1 MCGIAGIARLT
12 NQDECV
18 EKVRTMNQHIAHR
31 GPDAE
36 GIWSNAFCVLGHRR
50 LSIIDTSEAGNQPF
64 KIESEHL
71 VVVFNG
77 EIYNY
82 LELRKELESTHSF
95 TTQTDTEVILAA
107 YKKWGIDCVQHFYG
121 MFAFALWDKAE
132 GHLFIARDRLGVKPL
147 YYSETSNGVVFASEL
162 RAILSTNWVNRKINP
177 SSLTDYLRYQ
187 TVHAPN
193 TIIEGVNMLMPGHR
207 MLITSKGIHIER
219 WWDLSDSRVR
229 LDGNDSKESIH
240 KHVRELLT
248 SSVELRMRADVPF
261 GAFLSGGIDSSIIVG
276 LMSRISTHPV
286 NTFSITF
293 KEEAFDESP
302 YSELIAK
309 RFNTRHTA
317 IELSA
322 DHFLQMIPE
331 ALHAMDHPSGDGPNT
346 YVVSKATRE
355 AGVKMAL
362 SGLGGDEVFAGYD
375 VFRRMKALEKR
386 QWLNSTPPALRKN
399 LGLLLRSIK
408 PGAATE
414 KIAAALAQ
422 ERVDLAHFY
431 PLTRQVLYDDEV
443 DRLVRAG
450 AHYDNGVQ
458 LLAQAVSGT
467 RMPTLSK
474 VSVLEI
480 STYMQNVLLRDA
492 DQMSMAHALEIRV
505 PFLDHRLIEFVLGIP
520 DKFKFPHTPKELL
533 TSSVGDLIPREI
545 IDRPKMGFTFPWALW
560 MRNELKSFCEVHL
573 QALQQVESIH
583 YKEVMSL
590 WNRFLSGD
598 KRITWSRIWPL
609 VVLGHW
615 VKQHD
620 AH

>member
-1 MCGIAGIARLT
+1 MCGITGIARFK
-12 NQDECV
+12 NRDECA
-18 EKVRTMNQHIAHR
+18 EKVRIMNDHIAHR

-36 GIWSNAFCVLGHRR
+36 GIWSHDFCVLGHRR
-50 LSIIDTSEAGNQPF
+50 LSIIDTSAAGNQPF
-64 KIESEHL
+64 QSEDRIL
-71 VVVFNG
+71 TVVFNG

-82 LELRKELESTHSF
+82 LELRKELESTHTF

-107 YKKWGIDCVQHFYG
+107 YAKWGIDCVEHFFG
-121 MFAFALWDKAE
+121 MFAFALWDEKQSQ
-132 GHLFIARDRLGVKPL
+132 LLIARDRLGVKPL
-147 YYSETSNGVVFASEL
+147 YYSETEQGFVFASEI
-162 RAILSTNWVNRKINP
+162 RAILSTGWIERRIDANAAA
-177 SSLTDYLRYQ
+177 DYLRYQ

-193 TIIEGVNMLMPGHR
+193 TIVEGVHMLMPGHR
-207 MLITSKGIHIER
+207 MVIDSKGIRTER
-219 WWDLSDSRVR
+219 WWDLTDSRAR
-229 LDGNDSKESIH
+229 LDGSESKESIH
-240 KHVRELLT
+240 KHINELLQ

-261 GAFLSGGIDSSIIVG
+261 GAFLSGGIDSSIVVG
-276 LMSRISTHPV
+276 LMSRISSHAV

-293 KEEAFDESP
+293 NEQAYDESP

-309 RFNTRHTA
+309 RFNTKHTA
-317 IELSA
+317 IQLSA
-322 DHFLQMIPE
+322 NHFLQMVPE
-331 ALHAMDHPSGDGPNT
+331 ALQAMDHPSGDGPNT

-375 VFRRMKALEKR
+375 VFRRLKALETK
-386 QWLNSTPPALRKN
+386 QWLNSMPLAIRKN
-399 LGLLLRSIK
+399 MGALLRAVK
-408 PGAATE
+408 PSVASE

-422 ERVDLAHFY
+422 ERIDLAHFY
-431 PLTRQVLYDDEV
+431 PLTRQVLYESEV
-443 DRLVRAG
+443 NRLLTQRPLERNCVE
-450 AHYDNGVQ
+450 
-458 LLAQAVSGT
+458 LLSQAVSGI

-505 PFLDHRLIEFVLGIP
+505 PFLDHRLIEFVLGVS
-520 DKFKFPHTPKELL
+520 DKHKFPHTPKELL
-533 TSSVGDLIPREI
+533 TESVGDLIPREI
-545 IDRPKMGFTFPWALW
+545 IDRPKMGFTFPWAVW
-560 MRNELKSFCEVHL
+560 MRSELKSFCEEQL
-573 QALQQVESIH
+573 LALKQVEVIQH
-583 YKEVMSL
+583 DEVIAL
-590 WNRFLSGD
+590 WKRFLAGD